1 MATGPIH
8 TRPGALTRGDLEA
21 LYARLEKPMY
31 NVVYRWLWDTEEARD
46 VVQETFCR
54 LWRARDRVNMATIEP
69 FVYKI
74 ALNLASNR
82 RRTRSLW
89 RLVSWD
95 RAPSTAS
102 DRIAA
107 DDSLELSERRAAVRR
122 ALDKLPGRQ
131 KRVIVLCELSG
142 MTYDQ
147 VAATLGIPPGTVAS
161 RRHAALKKLRR
172 SLASLALENSRHD
185 DRGLESTSL

>member
-1 MATGPIH
+1 MATGPAH
-8 TRPGALTRGDLEA
+8 TPPGNLTRAELEA
-21 LYARLEKPMY
+21 LYTRLEKPMY

-46 VVQETFCR
+46 VVQEAFCR
-54 LWRARDRVNMATIEP
+54 LWRARDRVDLATVEP

-82 RRTRSLW
+82 RRSRRLW
-89 RLVSWD
+89 RLVSWE
-95 RAPSTAS
+95 RAPAAATSYLG
-102 DRIAA
+102 A
-107 DDSLELSERRAAVRR
+107 DDSLELKERRAAVQR
-122 ALDKLPGRQ
+122 ALDKLPARQ
-131 KRVIVLCELSG
+131 KRVVVLCELSG

-172 SLASLALENSRHD
+172 SLASFAVENRQHD
-185 DRGLESTSL
+185 DRELERTSL